1 MCIIFYDF
9 NHCFGEEEKSDQKI
23 AVGLF
28 KGDNKLEF
36 CFESPLS
43 ICSSVI
49 IVCVHH
55 IFLPFQNKFCF
66 VFKLK

>member
-1 MCIIFYDF
+1 MCIFFYDF
-9 NHCFGEEEKSDQKI
+9 NHRFAEEEKKSDQKI

-36 CFESPLS
+36 RFESPLS

-49 IVCVHH
+49 IVCVCIAYFYHFK
-55 IFLPFQNKFCF
+55 INF